1 MVSKII
7 KMSASWC
14 MPCKIYART
23 FEEIKK
29 EEKYKD
35 IVFEEHDVDE
45 DEDLALEYNVRNV
58 PTTIILDEDN
68 IVLTKIGGNMPKRVL
83 EEKIDE
89 FLKND

>member
-1 MVSKII
+1 MVKKVI

-35 IVFEEHDVDE
+35 IVFEEYDVDE
-45 DEDLALEYNVRNV
+45 NEDLALEYNVRNV
-58 PTTIILDEDN
+58 PSTIILDEDG
-68 IVLTKIGGNMPKRVL
+68 IVLAKIGGNLPKRVV